1 MKSRWS
7 GVFFVA
13 CVAVLAGWASS
24 GFGQTMDEALKNMAA
39 KAETIKDLQ
48 VGAKVTKFDSVF
60 EDKTEMRLEVWYR
73 KPDLTRVDSFKK
85 AGGKEVQTQL
95 IIIGKDF
102 VLRAWPET
110 RKAEIRRM
118 PADEMK
124 ARRESRNDPLTFFSR
139 KPEDLKRDFDV
150 ALVTSVKPNTVKM
163 TLKPKSTTS
172 GIDYKCIELVVDK
185 VTWLPTAVRVMA
197 GGDKDD
203 WSLYEFT
210 KVLLNTSIPDAVFAI
225 PGGYQ
230 MQEVDKDAPVKE
242 K

>member
-7 GVFFVA
+7 GVLFVA
-13 CVAVLAGWASS
+13 GVAVLVGWASS
-24 GFGQTMDEALKNMAA
+24 GFGQTVDEVLQKMAA

-60 EDKTEMRLEVWYR
+60 EEKTEMRLEVWYR

-139 KPEDLKRDFDV
+139 KPDDLKKDFDV
-150 ALVTSVKPNTVKM
+150 TLLPAPSPVAVKM
-163 TLKPKSTTS
+163 ALRPRNDKA
-172 GIDYKCIELVVDK
+172 GVEYKCLELVVDK

-210 KVLLNTSIPDAVFAI
+210 RVLLNTSFPDAVFAI

-230 MQEVDKDAPVKE
+230 VQEVDKDAPVKE